1 MAEPRADLDMA
12 DVSRLYEDI
21 GAALAAIRQLVAR
34 EIPDPGHAEV
44 VQEDATSFLA
54 RRLAE
59 PAAPVPLAPRLP
71 PEPAPHAAAPEP
83 EVEAPQPII
92 VQSVLAPAT
101 FAWPAWSAA
110 PAGQPQPPA
119 TASNLKPQP
128 PVTETMVQPEPP
140 AAEAVPL
147 PKNVPPDPFP
157 VPIEIAACGPLLP
170 DASLRDTLREM
181 IREELHGELG
191 ARFSANLR
199 AVIRREIVQAL
210 DDRMLHG

>member
-12 DVSRLYEDI
+12 DVSRLYDDI

-34 EIPDPGHAEV
+34 GVAEQGPADV
-44 VQEDATSFLA
+44 VQEDATSFMA

-59 PAAPVPLAPRLP
+59 PAAPVPLASRLTA
-71 PEPAPHAAAPEP
+71 EPAAPQP
-83 EVEAPQPII
+83 PAEAPQPAI
-92 VQSVLAPAT
+92 VQSVVAPAA

-110 PAGQPQPPA
+110 PAIQPVPTTSAPIGQPEPAATRPP
-119 TASNLKPQP
+119 
-128 PVTETMVQPEPP
+128 VQPEPP
-140 AAEAVPL
+140 ASAPEPAPVA
-147 PKNVPPDPFP
+147 KIVPPEPSSIP
-157 VPIEIAACGPLLP
+157 AGPAVCSPLLP
-170 DASLRDTLREM
+170 DNSLRDALREM

-210 DDRMLHG
+210 DDRLLHD